1 MVVWG
6 RPLRG
11 WAFAPPLKT
20 HHNTGMGMKGDG
32 VRYGRLAFMYRLL
45 FYVLCC
51 TRGTRGGANLVDHLD
66 GGKVSSQKWH
76 GKANTLQESMEAL
89 RDVLAALF
97 IETALFERSEFAVSM
112 NAFSRQVI
120 P

>member
-1 MVVWG
+1 
-6 RPLRG
+6 
-11 WAFAPPLKT
+11 
-20 HHNTGMGMKGDG
+20 
-32 VRYGRLAFMYRLL
+32 LA
-45 FYVLCC
+45 
-51 TRGTRGGANLVDHLD
+51 

-76 GKANTLQESMEAL
+76 GKANTLQEFMEAL

>member
-1 MVVWG
+1 
-6 RPLRG
+6 
-11 WAFAPPLKT
+11 
-20 HHNTGMGMKGDG
+20 
-32 VRYGRLAFMYRLL
+32 MYRCI
-45 FYVLCC
+45 FEERSC